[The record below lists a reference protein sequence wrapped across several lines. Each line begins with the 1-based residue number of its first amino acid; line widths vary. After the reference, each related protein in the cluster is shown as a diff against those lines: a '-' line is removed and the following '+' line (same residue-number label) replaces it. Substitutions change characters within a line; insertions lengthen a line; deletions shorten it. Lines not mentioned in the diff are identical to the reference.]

1 MKKLKS
7 TMKKI
12 ISLFAVKKIEKVNI
26 PVLSSEMLQDR
37 AALIVGGAGG
47 VGLGITKQFLASS
60 CKVVISGTN
69 EDKLKRIVKDLDTD
83 KVSYVILDTKNV
95 SSIKASIWMQRKKW
109 GKGFLSLYIVRVFTV
124 IKSLEMLLKKSGIT
138 C

>member
-37 AALIVGGAGG
+37 AALDR
-47 VGLGITKQFLASS
+47 KS
-60 CKVVISGTN
+60 VV
-69 EDKLKRIVKDLDTD
+69 
-83 KVSYVILDTKNV
+83 
-95 SSIKASIWMQRKKW
+95 
-109 GKGFLSLYIVRVFTV
+109 
-124 IKSLEMLLKKSGIT
+124 
-138 C
+138 